1 MMNVSAAQ
9 IIVID
14 DNADI
19 VDILTT
25 YLCDEGYRASGA
37 LTGDDGLKR
46 VISSR
51 PDLVILD
58 IALPGGMNGIDM
70 LKRIRSLVPT
80 TKVLMASGNTDPV
93 LARES
98 LELGAFAY
106 IDKPFDLGYLK
117 RVVAMALRT
126 EDTPRAEL
134 GIGSYVRAWGG
145 LEYLTVPQWRT
156 AFETAD
162 VIFGI
167 DVATGQEILVFSRDA
182 LQVIAVMEANDGV
195 RVLRISIDRTGDEL
209 ELLRAACEAYR
220 GHHVYQAEAWR

>member
-14 DNADI
+14 DNPEV

-25 YLCDEGYRASGA
+25 YLCEQGYRASGA
-37 LTGDDGLKR
+37 LTGDEGLRR
-46 VISSR
+46 VVLSR

-80 TKVLMASGNTDPV
+80 TKVLIASGNTDPV

-98 LELGAFAY
+98 LELGALAY

-126 EDTPRAEL
+126 EDTHEQSW
-134 GIGSYVRAWGG
+134 GS
-145 LEYLTVPQWRT
+145 
-156 AFETAD
+156 
-162 VIFGI
+162 
-167 DVATGQEILVFSRDA
+167 
-182 LQVIAVMEANDGV
+182 EAM
-195 RVLRISIDRTGDEL
+195 
-209 ELLRAACEAYR
+209 
-220 GHHVYQAEAWR
+220 

>member
-51 PDLVILD
+51 PDCVILD

-126 EDTPRAEL
+126 ENTPRAEL
-134 GIGSYVRAWGG
+134 RIGSYVRAWGG

-167 DVATGQEILVFSRDA
+167 DVVTGQEILVFSRDA

>member
-1 MMNVSAAQ
+1 MMNASAAQ

-19 VDILTT
+19 VDILIT

-37 LTGDDGLKR
+37 LTGDER

-58 IALPGGMNGIDM
+58 IALDGGMNGIDM
-70 LKRIRSLVPT
+70 LKRIRSIVPT
-80 TKVLMASGNTDPV
+80 TKVLMATGNSDPV

-126 EDTPRAEL
+126 EDTPRAEQ
-134 GIGSYVRAWGG
+134 GTGSYVRAWGG

-167 DVATGQEILVFSRDA
+167 DVETGQEILVFSRDA
-182 LQVIAVMEANDGV
+182 LQMFAVTAANDEV

-209 ELLRAACEAYR
+209 ELLVAACEAYR
-220 GHHVYQAEAWR
+220 GHHVYQAEA